1 MSPTIDISNEALERL
16 DELKIPYS
24 RKSEKSQDGFIY
36 IPSANLRFAK
46 QKTHFG
52 KNWNKT
58 HQALQ
63 KEESAMPTLLEF
75 AQTLNYLRENPTD
88 ENTELYNEITQL
100 KNPWRA
106 TWNDAYFEKRKDGLY
121 ILTGNKTK
129 SEKLDTDTLMEDKR
143 ISLESW
149 IAKPTSQGL
158 PSKDVG
164 KGDLYFWHPREGS
177 VAVFDADDDRASLNC
192 NRDPVYRDS
201 DIGVH
206 AVRRE

>member
-1 MSPTIDISNEALERL
+1 MPPTIEVSNEALERL

-24 RKSEKSQDGFIY
+24 RKFEKSQDKFVY
-36 IPSANLRFAK
+36 IPPANLHFAK

-52 KNWNKT
+52 KYWNET

-63 KEESAMPTLLEF
+63 EEELAMPTLPEF

-88 ENTELYNEITQL
+88 ENTELYNEITQV
-100 KNPWRA
+100 KSPWRA
-106 TWNDAYFEKRKDGLY
+106 TWLDACFEKRKDGLY

-129 SEKLDTDTLMEDKR
+129 SEKLDADTLMEDKR

-158 PSKDVG
+158 PRKDVD
-164 KGDLYFWHPREGS
+164 KSDLYFWYPREGS
-177 VAVFDADDDRASLNC
+177 VARFNASDDGADLNC
-192 NRDPVYRDS
+192 DGDPVNRNS